1 MTMAELIAAAELRL
15 ANSLAERKAKND
27 TLIAMRSQVEGGD
40 ATITD
45 DAVSAAIEARDAAAG
60 AVKAAEAKLDA
71 LRAEKAEDD
80 RVDALAAQLTP
91 TGAKRSYDSVARI
104 GQEKR
109 TYTPDA
115 EKADGVHF
123 LRDFLTSSFAN
134 DFEARDRL
142 ARHMQEERVERAH
155 YLTRDVG
162 TSAFSGLTIPQ
173 YLIDMV
179 APAARALRP
188 LADNCRKLS
197 LPADGMVMNISRI
210 TTATTAAIQATEAAG
225 VSETDIDDTTL
236 AVNVRTIAG
245 QQDVTWQ
252 TLARST
258 GAEGIILQDLVGAY
272 HTQLDSQIINGDG
285 TSGTHLGIR
294 STVGVS
300 TATITDSSPTP
311 AEAIGSLYAIQ
322 STIES
327 AVFKNPTHLV
337 MSPRRWHWFR
347 SAIGTDVALV
357 GQGTA
362 YPPQALGISG
372 SNAYGSGVRGDLAG
386 LPVIVDGNIPLTV
399 SSDQDVI
406 LAVNADEL
414 FLWEDSSAPLF
425 IRAEQPGAGNLMT
438 KLVVYGF
445 SAFTAGRYPAAHGV
459 ISGTGLA
466 APTVFGKAIS

>member
-1 MTMAELIAAAELRL
+1 MTLAELIRRAKEQLNARIAARNEHTTSLNELRSHEGFDAARESELVSQRAAVDAEIEVMRQRVSDLEAELRQDEAVARL
-15 ANSLAERKAKND
+15 QSEITPEATVAGRSAETASVRVGAEPRTYSAGAER
-27 TLIAMRSQVEGGD
+27 E
-40 ATITD
+40 
-45 DAVSAAIEARDAAAG
+45 
-60 AVKAAEAKLDA
+60 
-71 LRAEKAEDD
+71 
-80 RVDALAAQLTP
+80 
-91 TGAKRSYDSVARI
+91 
-104 GQEKR
+104 
-109 TYTPDA
+109 
-115 EKADGVHF
+115 GVHF

-134 DFEARDRL
+134 DYAAQQRL
-142 ARHMQEERVERAH
+142 ARHMQEERVDRAH
-155 YLTRDVG
+155 LLTRDVG
-162 TSAFSGLTIPQ
+162 TAAFSGLTIPQ
-173 YLIDMV
+173 YLV
-179 APAARALRP
+179 GELAPLARAGRP
-188 LADNCRKLS
+188 LADNCRQLP
-197 LPADGMVMNISRI
+197 LPADGMVINIPRI
-210 TTATTAAIQATEAAG
+210 TTGTTAAVQATEAAG

-245 QQDVTWQ
+245 QQDVSWQ
-252 TLARST
+252 SLARSV
-258 GAEGIILQDLVGAY
+258 GSEQVVLQDLIAAY
-272 HTQLDSQIINGDG
+272 HTKLDSAIINDDG

-294 STVGVS
+294 STVSIS
-300 TATITDSSPTP
+300 TATLTDSSPTP

-347 SAIGTDVALV
+347 SAVGTDVALI

-362 YPPQALGISG
+362 YPPQALGVSG
-372 SNAYGSGVRGDLAG
+372 NGEYGPGIRGDLAG

-399 SSDQDVI
+399 NSDQDVI
-406 LAVNADEL
+406 LAVNVNEL
-414 FLWEDSSAPLF
+414 FLWEDPSAPLF

>member
-1 MTMAELIAAAELRL
+1 MTIEQLIARMREQINARIATYNEHTAQLNELRGAESADQSAVDAIVTARSAVSTEIDTMKGRL
-15 ANSLAERKAKND
+15 ADLEREAEQDAAVQR
-27 TLIAMRSQVEGGD
+27 LQSQV
-40 ATITD
+40 TP
-45 DAVSAAIEARDAAAG
+45 VSPAPHESRTASVRVG
-60 AVKAAEAKLDA
+60 A
-71 LRAEKAEDD
+71 
-80 RVDALAAQLTP
+80 
-91 TGAKRSYDSVARI
+91 
-104 GQEKR
+104 EKR
-109 TYTPDA
+109 TYTPEA
-115 EKADGVHF
+115 ERIEGVHF
-123 LRDFLTSSFAN
+123 LRDFLASQMGS

-142 ARHMQEERVERAH
+142 ARHMKEERVERAH
-155 YLTRDVG
+155 YFTRDVG
-162 TSAFSGLTIPQ
+162 TSAFSGLTVPQ
-173 YLIDMV
+173 YLVDMV
-179 APAARALRP
+179 APASRAGRV
-188 LADNCRKLS
+188 LADHCRSLA
-197 LPADGMVMNISRI
+197 LPADGMVVNISRI

-258 GAEGIILQDLVGAY
+258 GTEQIIVQDLIGAY
-272 HTQLDSQIINGDG
+272 HTALNSQIINGDG
-285 TSGTHLGIR
+285 TSGTHLGVR
-294 STVGVS
+294 STVSVS
-300 TATITDSSPTP
+300 TATLTDSSPTP
-311 AEAIGSLYAIQ
+311 AEAFGALYAIQ

-327 AVFKNPTHLV
+327 AVFKSPTHLV

-362 YPPQALGISG
+362 YPPQAIGISG
-372 SNAYGSGVRGDLAG
+372 NVGYGAGVRGDLAG
-386 LPVIVDGNIPLTV
+386 LPVIVDGTIPLTLGGGTE
-399 SSDQDVI
+399 DVI

-414 FLWEDSSAPLF
+414 FLWEDASAPLF

-466 APTVFGKAIS
+466 APTVFGKTIS